1 MAEDIPYMLNK
12 IDPQTQRG
20 DGSMKGN
27 GWLGPFTL
35 PSGEEVTEY
44 SIGMNIDGKDM
55 DIPTLVPGLTDKEI
69 KGVLTAAEYGE
80 FPSQALVAK
89 AVAHARKMIA
99 QGKSPF
105 ASQPANSVQMP
116 RTME

>member
-1 MAEDIPYMLNK
+1 MAEDVPYLLNK

-20 DGSMKGN
+20 DGSMKGS

-44 SIGMNIDGKDM
+44 SIGIDIDGKEM
-55 DIPTLVPGLTDKEI
+55 DIPTLVPGMTDKEI

-105 ASQPANSVQMP
+105 AQQPANSVQMP
-116 RTME
+116 QQM